1 MLMIKPYLHVKKIK
15 GKGRG
20 VFTRADIPA
29 RTVVEVSPV
38 LVLSK
43 KDTKYVDK
51 TLLHNYIF
59 LWGERSTRTCL
70 ALGYCSLYNH
80 SYDPNCIYEMDFE
93 KEVMRIITRRK
104 IKKGEELLINYNG
117 DVNDHAPM
125 WFPVRN
131 SRTR

>member
-1 MLMIKPYLHVKKIK
+1 MLMIKPYLYVKKIK

-20 VFTRADIPA
+20 VFTREDIPP

-38 LVLSK
+38 LVFSN
-43 KDTKYVDK
+43 KDTRHIDK
-51 TLLHNYIF
+51 TILHNYIF
-59 LWGERSTRTCL
+59 LWGIRSTRTCL

-80 SYDPNCIYEMDFE
+80 SYDPNCVYEMDFE

-125 WFPVRN
+125 WFPVRK
-131 SRTR
+131 S

>member
-1 MLMIKPYLHVKKIK
+1 MIKPYLYVKKIK

-20 VFTRADIPA
+20 VFTREDIPP

-38 LVLSK
+38 LVFSN
-43 KDTKYVDK
+43 KDTRHIDK
-51 TLLHNYIF
+51 TILHNYIF
-59 LWGERSTRTCL
+59 LWGIRSTRTCL

-80 SYDPNCIYEMDFE
+80 SYDPNCVYEMDFE

-125 WFPVRN
+125 WFPVRK
-131 SRTR
+131 S